1 LQGDILNG
9 RVCPDPV
16 FKPLRASAGSPFRQL
31 VGLWTKGFKN
41 MKIKFSISSKLLLLI
56 LPLVCLLVSAV
67 GYFSI
72 QESTERVNRLVR
84 QELMVEIKATA
95 NKINHIFYYCR
106 MDLETLSRLPVLE
119 EYLIARSFR
128 LEAEAEFNY
137 DNIVRLFK
145 DFIVRT
151 PDYFQIRYLNKHGR
165 ELVKVRKEGPVKE
178 MKKQSELDFFKKSKD
193 KGFKEFYV
201 SDILESSSKKGLV
214 IHYIKPIFSGWKEF
228 AGAVV
233 IDLDYE
239 KIMAIVG
246 NIQVG
251 DKGYA
256 FLIDQLGR
264 NVAHPLFPPYRYGV
278 ETYPDRSLKELVL
291 DMMAGGSGWKNYSF
305 EGVNKVA
312 AFAFIPIMGW
322 SIAATIPSV
331 ELKKEAR
338 AIRRRILQVVV
349 ITLLLTVVGVTLLSY
364 YLMRPIRNLVTATN
378 HISKGD
384 LSHEIPVRT
393 RDELGDLTRSFNRMT
408 KNLSRIQ
415 NELIR
420 SEKLISLGRLS
431 AGVAHEI
438 RNPLNA
444 IKGAVV
450 FLKRKRS
457 RDTLIREYTQL
468 ISEEIDRLSSFVTDF
483 LYFSKQ
489 SLPRPEP
496 TDMNKLIFSTQNLF
510 RKEAQERDI
519 HFENHLDAW
528 VPLIHADANQLG
540 QVLVN
545 LLINAMDAMPHGG
558 ALFFSSKL
566 KRSTGAEDSKDLIH
580 ITIEDRGIGIAPEN
594 FKSIFDPFF
603 STKESGT
610 GLGLPLSLGIVENH
624 GGTIE
629 ISSQPDVGT
638 TVWVELP
645 VDTGL
650 KGEGSD
656 IEEKEDTV
664 G

>member
-1 LQGDILNG
+1 ME
-9 RVCPDPV
+9 V
-16 FKPLRASAGSPFRQL
+16 
-31 VGLWTKGFKN
+31 
-41 MKIKFSISSKLLLLI
+41 
-56 LPLVCLLVSAV
+56 
-67 GYFSI
+67 
-72 QESTERVNRLVR
+72 
-84 QELMVEIKATA
+84 KATA

-119 EYLIARSFR
+119 DYHIARSFR
-128 LEAEAEFNY
+128 LEAETEFNY
-137 DNIVRLFK
+137 DNIVRLFN

-151 PDYFQIRYLNKHGR
+151 PVYFQIRYLNKDGR
-165 ELVKVRKEGPVKE
+165 ELIKVRKEGPVKE
-178 MKKQSELDFFKKSKD
+178 LKKQSELNLFNNTGD
-193 KGFKEFYV
+193 KGFKDIYISE
-201 SDILESSSKKGLV
+201 ILESTSKKGLV
-214 IHYIKPIFSGWKEF
+214 LHYIKPIYSGWKEF

-233 IDLDYE
+233 IDLDYG
-239 KIMAIVG
+239 KIMDIVG

-251 DKGYA
+251 DRGYA

-264 NVAHPLFPPYRYGV
+264 NVAHPLVPPYRYDV
-278 ETYPDRSLKELVL
+278 ENYSDRSLKELVR

-312 AFAFIPIMGW
+312 AFAFIPTMGW
-322 SIAATIPSV
+322 SLAVTIPSV

-338 AIRRRILQVVV
+338 AIRKRILQVVI

-450 FLKRKRS
+450 FLRRKRS

-510 RKEAQERDI
+510 QKEAQERNI
-519 HFENHLDAW
+519 HFKNHLDAW

-558 ALFFSSKL
+558 TLFFSSKL
-566 KRSTGAEDSKDLIH
+566 KKSTGAEDSKDLIR

-594 FKSIFDPFF
+594 LKSIFDPFF

-650 KGEGSD
+650 NNEESN